1 MNEKM
6 DSREPGETQGIFL
19 SSLVCHLQM
28 VTPFALR
35 VSNGQTGTSILP
47 APNLGKSLGKS
58 LCTQLTRVVKESV
71 GPDNKIWGP
80 LSVDGL
86 VFFPT
91 LKSDEREA

>member
-6 DSREPGETQGIFL
+6 ESRESGETQGIFL

-35 VSNGQTGTSILP
+35 VSNGQTDQPGLP